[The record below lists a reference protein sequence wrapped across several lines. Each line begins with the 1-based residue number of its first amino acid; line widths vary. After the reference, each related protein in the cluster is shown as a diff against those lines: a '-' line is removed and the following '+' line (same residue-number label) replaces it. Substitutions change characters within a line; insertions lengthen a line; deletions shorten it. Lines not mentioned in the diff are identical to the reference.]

1 MIFAKCVLNFKF
13 FSACPTGATSDGTA
27 ACACAANFQVDTAG
41 TACEGKSQGISNDT
55 RQLII
60 KVIKMKQK

>member
-1 MIFAKCVLNFKF
+1 MSFHFQNLL
-13 FSACPTGATSDGTA
+13 ACPTDATSDGTS
-27 ACACAANFQVDTAG
+27 ACACDANFQVNTAG